1 VASRAKLSRPR
12 PESDAAGSFAAASR
26 KPSISDLV
34 PDFGVRTGAGQNS
47 HNAGRGAMICLW
59 KSFQIPVKPE
69 NLRSLGA
76 MLPSLELNDGAVGDE
91 TKNQCRRTRGM
102 PRKVS
107 RAIMVGKPPHRRPR
121 PCLRPNLAYKDY
133 PGLPPG
139 TSHAN
144 SSRRPKTCAG
154 RAVIWRT
161 PSPILWGPEL
171 EC

>member
-91 TKNQCRRTRGM
+91 TKNQC
-102 PRKVS
+102 
-107 RAIMVGKPPHRRPR
+107 
-121 PCLRPNLAYKDY
+121 
-133 PGLPPG
+133 LPIG
-139 TSHAN
+139 
-144 SSRRPKTCAG
+144 G
-154 RAVIWRT
+154 RALVCALIWRT
-161 PSPILWGPEL
+161 RIIRAATRDLSCKLLPPSEDVCKSHQPQGRLYGEL
-171 EC
+171 HRLYCGDQN